1 MSEEMLTVYFLPEDL
16 KKFEETGKARG
27 YMIRVA
33 AEDLVEFAPE
43 DKAERKNPYT
53 RRAKVLEPEPGK
65 FKIEYL
71 KYPLEQIEIPRK
83 WVKRFYR
90 NTQVDVIRGYDNQGD
105 ETIF

>member
-16 KKFEETGKARG
+16 KKFEETGRSRG

-43 DKAERKNPYT
+43 DRDERKNPFT
-53 RRAKVLEPEPGK
+53 RRAQVSEPEPGK
-65 FKIEYL
+65 FKIDYL
-71 KYPLEQIEIPRK
+71 KYPLEQITVPRK

-90 NTQVDVIRGYDNQGD
+90 NTMVELVKGYDNKGD
-105 ETIF
+105 ETLF